1 MVKQALSERRRHI
14 RAKRILSIQ
23 FKLAKGQ
30 KRRVDRSL
38 GLSTTQD
45 LGAGGLSFYTDR
57 EYCAGD
63 ILDLH
68 IIMSGV
74 LDIYKGQAQVVRI
87 GRKKSGAC
95 FLAAVKFI
103 EKEQT
108 QKRNRKYRSVKRPRI
123 RKRL

>member
-1 MVKQALSERRRHI
+1 MVKQALSERRRYV

-30 KRRVDRSL
+30 RRGVDRSL

-45 LGAGGLSFYTDR
+45 LGTGGLSFYTDR

-68 IIMSGV
+68 IIMSGI

-87 GRKKSGAC
+87 SRKKSGAC

-108 QKRNRKYRSVKRPRI
+108 QKRNRKYRSVKRFRT
-123 RKRL
+123 RKRM